1 MRNDFAV
8 FILSHGRP
16 DNVITLKTLQKA
28 NYAGRWYIVIDNED
42 NKADEYYKE
51 FGDKVVMF
59 DKLEIS
65 KKFDT
70 ADLSQERRTVV
81 YARNACFEIAEQMG
95 LNYFLELDD
104 DYDKFSYRKEID
116 GLLTQRVDVKQAD
129 RMFEC
134 MIDFLEQTNA
144 LTVAFGQGGDYI
156 GGLNS
161 GLFKAQVKRKAM
173 NTFFCSVK
181 RPFKFVGRINED
193 VNTYVLYGSRGGL
206 FLTIRDVMI
215 NQLETQSNKGGMTDV
230 YLDSGTYLKS
240 FYSVMM
246 CPSCVKISR
255 MGNTNRR
262 IHHIINWNYAV
273 PKILNEKYQ
282 KKKADD

>member
-16 DNVITLKTLQKA
+16 DNVITLNTLKKA
-28 NYAGRWYIVIDNED
+28 NYTGKWYIVIDNED
-42 NKADEYYKE
+42 DKADKYYKKY
-51 FGDKVVMF
+51 GTDKVIMF

-81 YARNACFEIAEQMG
+81 YARNACFEIAEKLG
-95 LNYFLELDD
+95 LTYFLELDD
-104 DYDKFSYRKEID
+104 DYNKFSYRKEID
-116 GLLTQRVDVKQAD
+116 GLLTQRVNVKQAD
-129 RMFEC
+129 KMFEL
-134 MIDFLEQTNA
+134 MIDFLEKTQA
-144 LTVAFGQGGDYI
+144 LTVAFGQGGDYV

-161 GLFKAQVKRKAM
+161 GLYKVQVKRKAM
-173 NTFFCSVK
+173 NTFFCTTK

-193 VNTYVLYGSRGGL
+193 VNTYVLYGSRGDL

-255 MGNTNRR
+255 MGNTSTSKR
-262 IHHIINWNYAV
+262 IHHHIDWNSAV
-273 PKILNEKYQ
+273 PKIISERY
-282 KKKADD
+282 KKK

>member
-16 DNVITLKTLQKA
+16 DNVITLNTLKKA
-28 NYAGRWYIVIDNED
+28 NYTGKWYIVIDNED
-42 NKADEYYKE
+42 DKADKYYKKY
-51 FGDKVVMF
+51 GTDKVIMF

-70 ADLSQERRTVV
+70 ADMSQERRTVV
-81 YARNACFEIAEQMG
+81 YARNACFEIAEKLG
-95 LNYFLELDD
+95 LTYFLELDD
-104 DYDKFSYRKEID
+104 DYNNFSYRKEID
-116 GLLTQRVDVKQAD
+116 GLLTQRVNVKQAD
-129 RMFEC
+129 KMFEL
-134 MIDFLEQTNA
+134 MIDFLEKTQA
-144 LTVAFGQGGDYI
+144 LTVAFGQGGDYV

-161 GLFKAQVKRKAM
+161 GLYKVQVKRKAM
-173 NTFFCSVK
+173 NAFFCTTK

-193 VNTYVLYGSRGGL
+193 TNTYVLYGSRGHL

-230 YLDSGTYLKS
+230 YLNSGTYLKS
-240 FYSVMM
+240 FYTVMM

-255 MGNTNRR
+255 MGNTSTSKR
-262 IHHIINWNYAV
+262 IHHRIDWNSAV
-273 PKILNEKYQ
+273 PKIISERY
-282 KKKADD
+282 KKK

>member
-16 DNVITLKTLQKA
+16 DNVITLNTLKKA
-28 NYAGRWYIVIDNED
+28 NYTGKWYIVIDNED
-42 NKADEYYKE
+42 DKADKYYKKY
-51 FGDKVVMF
+51 GTDKVIMF

-70 ADLSQERRTVV
+70 ADMSQERRTVV
-81 YARNACFEIAEQMG
+81 YARNACFEIAEKLG
-95 LNYFLELDD
+95 LTYFLELDD
-104 DYDKFSYRKEID
+104 DYNKFSYRKETD
-116 GLLTQRVDVKQAD
+116 GLLTQRVNVKQAD
-129 RMFEC
+129 KMFEL
-134 MIDFLEQTNA
+134 MIDFLEKTQA
-144 LTVAFGQGGDYI
+144 LTVAFGQGGDYV

-161 GLFKAQVKRKAM
+161 GLYKVQVKRKAM
-173 NTFFCSVK
+173 NTFFCTTK

-193 VNTYVLYGSRGGL
+193 TNTYVLYGSRGHL

-230 YLDSGTYLKS
+230 YLNSGTYLKS
-240 FYSVMM
+240 FYTVMM

-255 MGNTNRR
+255 MGNTSTSKR
-262 IHHIINWNYAV
+262 IHHRIDWNSAV
-273 PKILNEKYQ
+273 PKIISERY
-282 KKKADD
+282 KKK

>member
-16 DNVITLKTLQKA
+16 NNVITLNTLKKA
-28 NYAGRWYIVIDNED
+28 NYTGKWYIIIDNED
-42 NKADEYYKE
+42 KTADKYYKKY
-51 FGDKVVMF
+51 GADKVIMF
-59 DKLEIS
+59 DKLEFS

-81 YARNACFEIAEQMG
+81 YARNACFEIADKLG
-95 LNYFLELDD
+95 LTYFLELDD
-104 DYDKFSYRKEID
+104 DYNKFSYRKEID
-116 GLLTQRVDVKQAD
+116 GMLTQRVDVKQAD
-129 RMFEC
+129 KMFEL
-134 MIDFLEQTNA
+134 MIEFLEKTQA

-161 GLFKAQVKRKAM
+161 GLFKATIKRKAM
-173 NTFFCSVK
+173 NTFFCTTK

-193 VNTYVLYGSRGGL
+193 VNTYVLYGSRGHL

-240 FYSVMM
+240 FYTVMM
-246 CPSCVKISR
+246 CPSCVKISL
-255 MGNTNRR
+255 MGNTQMR
-262 IHHIINWNYAV
+262 IHHHIDWNSAV
-273 PKILNEKYQ
+273 PKIINERY
-282 KKKADD
+282 KKK

>member
-16 DNVITLKTLQKA
+16 DNVITLNTLKKA
-28 NYAGRWYIVIDNED
+28 NYTGKWYIVIDNED
-42 NKADEYYKE
+42 DKADKYYKKY
-51 FGDKVVMF
+51 GTDKVIMF

-70 ADLSQERRTVV
+70 ADMSQERRTVV
-81 YARNACFEIAEQMG
+81 YARNACFEIAEKLG
-95 LNYFLELDD
+95 LTYFLELDD
-104 DYDKFSYRKEID
+104 DYNKFSYRKEID
-116 GLLTQRVDVKQAD
+116 GLLTQRVNVKQAD
-129 RMFEC
+129 KMFEL
-134 MIDFLEQTNA
+134 MIDFLEKTQA
-144 LTVAFGQGGDYI
+144 LTVAFGQGGDYV

-161 GLFKAQVKRKAM
+161 GLYKVQVKRKAM
-173 NTFFCSVK
+173 NTFFCTTK

-193 VNTYVLYGSRGGL
+193 TNTYVLYGSRGHL

-230 YLDSGTYLKS
+230 YLNSGTYLKS
-240 FYSVMM
+240 FYTVMM

-255 MGNTNRR
+255 MGNTSTSKR
-262 IHHIINWNYAV
+262 IHHRIDWNSAV
-273 PKILNEKYQ
+273 PKIISERY
-282 KKKADD
+282 KKK

>member
-16 DNVITLKTLQKA
+16 DNVITLNTLKKA
-28 NYAGRWYIVIDNED
+28 NYTGKWYIVIDNED
-42 NKADEYYKE
+42 DKADKYYKKY
-51 FGDKVVMF
+51 GTDKVIMF

-70 ADLSQERRTVV
+70 ADMSQERRTVV
-81 YARNACFEIAEQMG
+81 YARNACFEIAEKLG
-95 LNYFLELDD
+95 LTYFLELDD
-104 DYDKFSYRKEID
+104 DYNKFSYRKEID
-116 GLLTQRVDVKQAD
+116 GLLTQRVNVKQAD
-129 RMFEC
+129 KMFEL
-134 MIDFLEQTNA
+134 MIDFLEKTQA
-144 LTVAFGQGGDYI
+144 LTVAFGQGGDYV

-161 GLFKAQVKRKAM
+161 GLYKVQVKRKAM
-173 NTFFCSVK
+173 NAFFCTTK

-193 VNTYVLYGSRGGL
+193 TNTYVLYGSRGHL

-230 YLDSGTYLKS
+230 YLNSGTYLKS
-240 FYSVMM
+240 FYTVMM

-255 MGNTNRR
+255 MGNTSTSKR
-262 IHHIINWNYAV
+262 IHHRIDWNSAV
-273 PKILNEKYQ
+273 PKIISERY
-282 KKKADD
+282 KKK